1 MVRVRDIISSLEQ
14 VAPLAY
20 QESYDNAGLVVGDPQ
35 APVDKLLIC
44 LDVTEAILEEA
55 KAGNCQLIIAHHPLI
70 FKPIR
75 RLSVHNRVERCLI
88 HALRDNIAIYVI
100 HTNLD
105 NVAQGVNKRLAHLLE
120 LRAPTILSPKAGMR
134 LKLTTFVPPT
144 ALEKVLAALHEAGA
158 GQLGNY
164 THCSFIGT
172 GTGSFRPSADA
183 RPHVGTPGQP
193 ETVQEHRVEVTFPSH
208 RSPAIVQALQQAHPY
223 EEVAYDIQKLE
234 NTCPDIG
241 LGMIGTLPHPL
252 ATPTFLQHI
261 KTRMHVPCL
270 RHSRPIQRPIQ
281 RVAVCG
287 GAGSTLLP
295 AALVQQADALVTADV
310 KYHDFFEPDDRLL
323 LVDMGHYESEV
334 ATIDLI
340 YHLLSEKFVS
350 IVSRKCQTDTNPVYY
365 A

>member
-1 MVRVRDIISSLEQ
+1 MVRIRDIISTLEQ

-20 QESYDNAGLVVGDPQ
+20 QESYDNAGLVVGDPET
-35 APVDKLLIC
+35 PVDKLLIC
-44 LDVTEAILEEA
+44 LDVTDDILEEA

-75 RLSVHNRVERCLI
+75 QLSVHNRVERCLI
-88 HALRDNIAIYVI
+88 RAIHNNIAIYVI

-105 NVAQGVNKRLAHLLE
+105 NVAQGVNKRLAHLLG
-120 LRAPTILSPKAGMR
+120 LHAPTILSPKAGMR
-134 LKLTTFVPPT
+134 LKLTTFVPPS
-144 ALEKVLAALHEAGA
+144 ALKKVTEALHEAGA

-164 THCSFIGT
+164 THCSFVST
-172 GTGSFRPSADA
+172 GTGSFKPSLDA
-183 RPHVGTPGQP
+183 RPYLGAPGQP

-208 RSPAIVQALQQAHPY
+208 RSTAIIQALQQAHPY

-234 NTCPDIG
+234 NTCSDIG
-241 LGMIGTLPHPL
+241 LGMVGMLPQPL
-252 ATPTFLQHI
+252 ATPAFLQHI
-261 KTRMHVPCL
+261 KTCMHVPYL

-287 GAGSTLLP
+287 GSGSTLLP
-295 AALVQQADALVTADV
+295 VALLQQADALITADV
-310 KYHDFFEPDDRLL
+310 KYHDFFEADDRLL
-323 LVDMGHYESEV
+323 LVDIGHYESEV
-334 ATIDLI
+334 ATIDLL

-350 IVSRKCQTDTNPVYY
+350 IVLTKCQTVTNPVYY